1 MNRKTRC
8 PWLGPRSDRC
18 LQSILEGI
26 FRCRWSLIAKKRNG
40 LWKLPLMWKSFDSHI
55 SLEKPSAFP
64 QLPQALVVVH
74 FFNFRGTAIHLKEA
88 DFLS

>member
-1 MNRKTRC
+1 MLTVDPGGNFSLQMVVNR
-8 PWLGPRSDRC
+8 
-18 LQSILEGI
+18 
-26 FRCRWSLIAKKRNG
+26 KKRNG